1 MRGASWVC
9 VVGQLPAE
17 CRQLEPFFL
26 FFFARE
32 FYRASFVCACFRFK
46 ELEDAKAEVDA
57 ECARLKNDTAAG
69 RTERELDELKAK
81 LADSAREKEELAA
94 EVASVQESFLKLGQ
108 EMVQMQMDQAK
119 QLDAAREDERAAAKG
134 VYDTLEACQ
143 FDLET
148 ERSRASELEQRNLQL
163 ETDLREAD
171 EWRVKYE
178 QRWGL
183 SEAVAYQNQL
193 KNQLQIRDDQIAK
206 LNFDISA
213 AQSNIQKM
221 DVALR
226 ILRRECGKPDDWMPA
241 GEILHCCRRGCAG
254 ALGASAHARIPL
266 AEGRRDIACRNN
278 AGRRW
283 AAFLT
288 RKVEAQNVRT

>member
-1 MRGASWVC
+1 MCLLS
-9 VVGQLPAE
+9 
-17 CRQLEPFFL
+17 
-26 FFFARE
+26 
-32 FYRASFVCACFRFK
+32 FK

-81 LADSAREKEELAA
+81 LADSVREKEELAA

-241 GEILHCCRRGCAG
+241 GE
-254 ALGASAHARIPL
+254 
-266 AEGRRDIACRNN
+266 
-278 AGRRW
+278 
-283 AAFLT
+283 
-288 RKVEAQNVRT
+288 